1 MLQNAQI
8 KMQMAK
14 FILVFIKAHNM
25 EIFWRQVLGAQGVM
39 GLMLIAFGRLW
50 KESFHGQSLPPKV
63 HSFDFHFNRCDC
75 YESSSPCVLSLF

>member
-39 GLMLIAFGRLW
+39 GLMLIAFGRL
-50 KESFHGQSLPPKV
+50 
-63 HSFDFHFNRCDC
+63 
-75 YESSSPCVLSLF
+75 